1 MNIIL
6 FGPPGSGKGTQA
18 EKLSKEFNLLKVSSG
33 DLLRNEITKN
43 NTLGDKIKK
52 IVNSG
57 LLVPDDIINN
67 LMENILSQ
75 EQYFDR
81 IIFDGYPRTINQLKN
96 LEALIKKFNQKISC
110 ILSLKL
116 NKEKIIKRIMGRQ
129 ICSKC
134 GLTFN
139 EFFNPPQKSDYDCG
153 LKFLEKRSD
162 DQKENIKTRYD
173 AYLKDTVP
181 IINFYKE
188 RSLVHE
194 INGEGEILSIYEEI
208 RSIITCVKA

>member
-18 EKLSKEFNLLKVSSG
+18 DKLSKEFNLLKVSSG
-33 DLLRNEITKN
+33 DLLRNEVTKN
-43 NTLGDKIKK
+43 NSLGNKIKK
-52 IVNSG
+52 IVDGGS
-57 LLVPDDIINN
+57 LVSDDIINN
-67 LMENILSQ
+67 LIENILSQ
-75 EQYFDR
+75 KQYSDR
-81 IIFDGYPRTINQLKN
+81 IIFDGYPRTINQVKN
-96 LEALIKKFNQKISC
+96 LESMVKKFNQKISC
-110 ILSLKL
+110 ILNLKV

-139 EFFNPPQKSDYDCG
+139 EFFNPPKKSNYECG

-162 DQKENIKTRYD
+162 DQEKTIETRYD
-173 AYLKDTVP
+173 AYLKETVP

-188 RSLVHE
+188 QKLVHE

-208 RSIITCVKA
+208 RSIITSVKT